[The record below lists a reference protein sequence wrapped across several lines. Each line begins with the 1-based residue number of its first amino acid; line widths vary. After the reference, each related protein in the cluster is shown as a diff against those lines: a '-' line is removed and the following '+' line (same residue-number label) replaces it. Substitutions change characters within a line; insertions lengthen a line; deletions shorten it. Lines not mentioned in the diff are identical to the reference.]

1 MIRKENYNIT
11 LAACYTGYFVEAI
24 TVNLLAV
31 IFIPL
36 REQFGLTYAQ
46 FGTFV
51 FINFITELLVD
62 ILFSKALDR
71 VGTKPFLAPALCFCI
86 VGFILFALTPTLF
99 PSNVYVGFLVSVFL
113 FATAGGFM
121 ELCLSPIVDAI
132 PSDAADS
139 SKALA
144 FLHSFY
150 AWGQVA
156 VVLVTSLLI
165 YAGVS
170 WRLIVALWSI
180 VPAAAITLFSRAPV
194 AERPIGDQAMAI
206 NKLFRINIFVLAMF
220 AIACGGASEIIIAQF
235 ASAFLERALGM
246 AKLTGDILG
255 LCGFAVFLAIG
266 RMLYGLLGDKLN
278 IHVALCGGSVLLVAA
293 YLVIVFS
300 PVGAASVA
308 AIALC
313 GLFVSLMWPGTLAV
327 ASKSLPNAGASMFA
341 LLSASGCLG
350 CALGPW
356 FSGVMTDFSIQVSPT
371 WTNLGAEQFG
381 LRVGLLVGV
390 LFPLASFILQAAIKK
405 VSGKTPTVNNGE

>member
-1 MIRKENYNIT
+1 MKKEYKIT

-51 FINFITELLVD
+51 FVNFIAELLVS

-71 VGTKPFLAPALCFCI
+71 VGTRPFLAPSLCVCI
-86 VGFILFALTPTLF
+86 AGFILFALTPTLF
-99 PSNVYVGFLVSVFL
+99 PSNIYAGFMVSVFL

-156 VVLVTSLLI
+156 VVLFTTMLL
-165 YAGVS
+165 YFGVS
-170 WRLIVALWSI
+170 WRLIVILWTL
-180 VPAAAITLFSRAPV
+180 VPATTIVLFARAPI
-194 AERPIGDQAMAI
+194 AERATGDQAMAI
-206 NKLFRINIFVLAMF
+206 GKLFRTRIFGLALF
-220 AIACGGASEIIIAQF
+220 AIACGGASEIIIAQY
-235 ASAFLERALGM
+235 ASSFLEKGLGM

-266 RMLYGLLGDKLN
+266 RMLYGLLGNKLN
-278 IHVALCGGSVLLVAA
+278 IHIALCGGSAMLVAA
-293 YLVIVFS
+293 YLIIVFS
-300 PVGAASVA
+300 PAGAPSVA

-327 ASKSLPNAGASMFA
+327 ASKGLPNAGASMFA
-341 LLSASGCLG
+341 LLAASGCLG

-356 FSGVMTDFSIQVSPT
+356 ISGVVTDFSMRIPPA
-371 WTNLGAEQFG
+371 WTTLGAEQFG
-381 LRVGLLVGV
+381 LRAGV
-390 LFPLASFILQAAIKK
+390 LAGALFPLASLVLQAALMKASCNKK
-405 VSGKTPTVNNGE
+405 